1 MPLKGKILNVEKSRL
16 DKILSNEEI
25 RTMITALGT
34 GISEDFNIEKLRYHK
49 IILMCDADVDGSHIR
64 TLILTLLY
72 RQMPQLVEGGFVY
85 IAQPPLYKVTR
96 GKREEYIQTEKEM
109 NDLILDLGTDGIK
122 LTKIEGKKTYT
133 PAQVK
138 EILQA
143 LVELEHIV
151 ERLKRRGVDFSAYVE
166 KYDAKR
172 KKMPRYVVKVGSQ
185 GRICF

>member
-1 MPLKGKILNVEKSRL
+1 
-16 DKILSNEEI
+16 
-25 RTMITALGT
+25 MITALGT

-72 RQMPQLVEGGFVY
+72 RQMPQLVEGGFIY

-109 NDLILDLGTDGIK
+109 NDLILELGTDGVR
-122 LTKIEGKKTYT
+122 LTKIEGKRTYT
-133 PAQVK
+133 PAQAK

-143 LVELEHIV
+143 LVELGDI
-151 ERLKRRGVDFSAYVE
+151 LLSALS
-166 KYDAKR
+166 AGGCR
-172 KKMPRYVVKVGSQ
+172 
-185 GRICF
+185 F

>member
-1 MPLKGKILNVEKSRL
+1 MCELYLVEGDSAGGSAKQGRDRSFQAILPLKGKILNVEKSRL

-133 PAQVK
+133 PVPAQRNPAG
-138 EILQA
+138 LSGA
-143 LVELEHIV
+143 
-151 ERLKRRGVDFSAYVE
+151 GAY
-166 KYDAKR
+166 
-172 KKMPRYVVKVGSQ
+172 
-185 GRICF
+185 C